1 MVEWIQRW
9 RYRLEKGSPHLILLV
24 GLLLLIIFFSVAGG
38 FLVYISGVG
47 EELTESMWWVFLR
60 ISDPGYLGDDSTVTS
75 AFFGTLFT
83 VIGMVVFMA
92 GLVGILTSLIMS
104 SLKKLHEGRSA
115 VVFNNHVVVIGWNNE
130 VFTLISEL
138 LTVWNDTGIAMLAAE
153 PKETAEDEIERR
165 VYSQVGQSRDRKII
179 NQLKTRVV
187 YRNGSPLALRDLQ
200 RVGVHKAR
208 HVIVLAGELER
219 GTTTDVQQIRV
230 LHAINQ
236 LRSNFGSTGDFTVIA
251 ELTLQQ
257 LRAHAFYALNMNPL
271 ADAWV
276 RLSEQQKLIRGEESF
291 LPCAEVQ
298 DNDQD
303 ITVVNGDQIVSRAVV
318 QCAIQPSLSKVY
330 NELLSFAGKE
340 LFLWRPNGAWQSVLE
355 QAGTLPPEQVP
366 LFLNAH
372 LSTGMIV
379 GIRESGSD
387 FGELFF
393 KPTDWPDNLQGND
406 LIILADKQEWQNPQ
420 PRSRENFELDIK
432 EHTADPVGTAEPK
445 TEEHGVLVLGFNRRL
460 GVVMEQLSEYCE
472 QYPDTQVQ
480 LTLVAPQIPQ
490 DFYQL
495 ADKWSVVADANAQG
509 RLVNAD
515 FTDWNVLGPIIR
527 NAPKRKSI
535 ILLTDDC
542 ALSLSDGS
550 VDASVTL
557 ALVMLRAYRS
567 DPAWSNHFEQSN
579 IVAEILDPQNKLV
592 IEREHMANDVIVG
605 NEYVS
610 RFIAQVTSDF
620 RLEELFRELLDYGDY
635 ELYVKPVE
643 HYRLNAK
650 APFCEVVKQAAV
662 RSEVAIGYLY
672 SEPQA
677 GVKMSLAPDL
687 MEPMEN
693 AERIIVIAES

>member
-47 EELTESMWWVFLR
+47 EELPESMWWVFLR
-60 ISDPGYLGDDSTVTS
+60 ISDPGYLGDDSTVIS

-92 GLVGILTSLIMS
+92 GLVGILTSLIMT

-138 LTVWNDTGIAMLAAE
+138 LTGWDDTGIAMLAAE
-153 PKETAEDEIERR
+153 PKESAEDEIERR
-165 VYSQVGQSRDRKII
+165 VYSQVGQAHDRKFI

-236 LRSNFGSTGDFTVIA
+236 LRSNFGSAGDFTVIA

-340 LFLWRPNGAWQSVLE
+340 LFLWRPNGAWQTIFE
-355 QAGTLPPEQVP
+355 QASALPPEQIP

-379 GIRESGSD
+379 GIRDSGSD
-387 FGELFF
+387 FGALFF
-393 KPTDWPDNLQGND
+393 KPADWATNLQGND
-406 LIILADKQEWQNPQ
+406 LIVLADKQEWNNPQ
-420 PRSRENFELDIK
+420 PQPTEGIDLEIK
-432 EHTADPVGTAEPK
+432 GHTADPVGAAEPEA
-445 TEEHGVLVLGFNRRL
+445 EEHGVLVLGFNRRL
-460 GVVMEQLSEYCE
+460 GVVLEQLSEYCE
-472 QYPDTQVQ
+472 QYPSTRVQ

-490 DFYQL
+490 DFNQL
-495 ADKWSVVADANAQG
+495 ADKWPVVADAKAQG

-527 NAPKRKSI
+527 NAPRRKSI

-550 VDASVTL
+550 VDARVTL

-567 DPAWSNHFEQSN
+567 DPAWSRHFEQSN
-579 IVAEILDPQNKLV
+579 IVAEILDPQNKSV
-592 IEREHMANDVIVG
+592 IEREQMANDVIVG

-643 HYRLNAK
+643 HYRLNAE
-650 APFCEVVKQAAV
+650 APFCEVVKQAAA
-662 RSEVAIGYLY
+662 RAEVAIGYLF
-672 SEPQA
+672 SEAQG

-687 MEPMEN
+687 MQPMEN